1 MFDEVMKAFNR
12 RYKSKPAD
20 PMQTV
25 QPADPAQPTVK
36 EMDDIAT
43 AFKASRDFWKGRAL
57 NAEAELA
64 RLKASRERSNANLR
78 RGSAPKNYDAARH
91 ADYHAGAGA

>member
-1 MFDEVMKAFNR
+1 MFNWFR
-12 RYKSKPAD
+12 KPAD
-20 PMQTV
+20 TDMQQI
-25 QPADPAQPTVK
+25 QPSDPAQPTVK

-78 RGSAPKNYDAARH
+78 RGSTKRQSDAANERLQRECE
-91 ADYHAGAGA
+91 AAAFRV